1 MDNKDVNI
9 ISSGHLAVGDGH
21 QLYYEQ
27 WGNPDGAPT
36 MFLHG
41 GPGGSIKDRYKLVF
55 DPQKH
60 HVIFFD
66 QRGAGKS
73 TPFASIENNT
83 TQKLVE
89 DIEKLR
95 EHFGFKKLNVI
106 GRSWGSCL
114 ALVYAIT
121 HPDRVKQL
129 MIGGVYLGSEFEND
143 LISSGYMRYTYPE
156 AWKRFI
162 DLVPEEHQSSGRS
175 ITQFYSDKLYS
186 KDETEARK
194 FADEWSLWETST
206 LSLDY
211 NQKKVEAEVLGD
223 ELNLPLA
230 RLETH
235 YFLNNCFIPDGYILD
250 NVHKISDIP
259 CYVVQ
264 GRFDNCT
271 PPITAHRLAQAYG
284 KNLTLQWVS
293 AGHRGSEP
301 EIMAAERAAV
311 NALLV

>member
-1 MDNKDVNI
+1 MSSNI
-9 ISSGHLAVGDGH
+9 ITTGHLAVGDGH
-21 QLYYEQ
+21 KLYYEE
-27 WGNPDGAPT
+27 WGNPEGVPI

-41 GPGGSIKDRYKLVF
+41 GPGGNVKERHKLAF
-55 DPQKH
+55 DPEKH
-60 HVIFFD
+60 RVIFFD

-95 EHFGFKKLNVI
+95 VHFGIEKMHVT

-114 ALVYAIT
+114 ALIYAIT
-121 HPDRVKQL
+121 HPSRVSKL
-129 MIGGVYLGSEFEND
+129 LIGGIYLGSEFEND
-143 LISSGYMRYTYPE
+143 FISTGYMHYTYPE

-162 DLVPEEHQSSGRS
+162 DLVPEEHRISGRA
-175 ITQFYSDKLYS
+175 ITQYYSNKLYS
-186 KDETEARK
+186 DDKKEAQK
-194 FADEWSLWETST
+194 FADEWSLWESTT
-206 LSLDY
+206 LSLSY
-211 NQKKVEAEVLGD
+211 VKEEIEAEVLGD
-223 ELNLPLA
+223 EFNLPLA

-250 NVHKISDIP
+250 NVDKISHIP

-271 PPITAHRLAQAYG
+271 PPITAYRLAQTYG
-284 KNLTLQWVS
+284 DNLTLQWVS
-293 AGHRGSEP
+293 GGHKGSDP
-301 EIMAAERAAV
+301 EIMAAEHAAV
-311 NALLV
+311 NSFLV